1 MGSGEGTVC
10 DLGFRT
16 VLTPEQRSRFQ
27 NPDVI
32 RRIIAHPGVA
42 AVVGLSADPQ
52 KASHFVAAYLQK
64 RGWKIVPVTP
74 KKGLIL
80 GEESVS
86 SLADIAIPVDVVD
99 VFRPASDMP
108 ALARQAVA
116 IRAKT
121 FWMQLKLANVE
132 AAKIAEAEGLFVVA
146 DKCMKMEYGRY
157 NGGLHSAGMD
167 TGVISARRT
176 RLTE

>member
-16 VLTPEQRSRFQ
+16 VLTSEQRSRFQ

-42 AVVGLSADPQ
+42 AVVGLSSDPQ
-52 KASHFVAAYLQK
+52 KASYFVAAYLQK

-80 GEESVS
+80 GEESVP
-86 SLADIAIPVDVVD
+86 SLADIAITVDVVD
-99 VFRPASDMP
+99 VFRPSSEMP
-108 ALARQAVA
+108 ALARQAAA
-116 IRAKT
+116 IRAKS
-121 FWMQLKLANVE
+121 FWMQLKLANIL
-132 AAKIAEAEGLFVVA
+132 AAEIAEEAGLFVVA

-167 TGVISARRT
+167 TGIISARRT
-176 RLTE
+176 PTTK